1 MKKTLLLF
9 IGIVFGM
16 GNIHADTSVDYST
29 IFTNDNYNAYF
40 YDFDD
45 EAWKAMKEM
54 YMYSCFKG
62 WNLYLHLEDG
72 SDVKRGCF
80 IEYGDTLV
88 GGKHYQRV
96 TFIARQD
103 IIVGDETWPKPI
115 GVCYDTRPDCVD
127 TLLYRQEGDKVYYR
141 SEEGEEAVIL
151 DYSLSAGD
159 VFTNA
164 IGERY
169 TVTETG
175 FFEEYNESVEYSEG
189 SVLPKMLRLVAEN
202 GGQEDVWIEGLGSV
216 NWGITPLF
224 LTEKLKT
231 LTATPTCSNVVYAT
245 GTDIWGVFDINRNS
259 YKSKAFRPKWNLL
272 WDEMET
278 ELTYTFQ
285 QDTLCVSGIYVG
297 PMYSPMYAECT
308 ILDNN
313 IDVVLG
319 SFTPI
324 IHYTTV
330 VAPMCYCE
338 FEIKIP
344 GFKAGTYQV
353 GLEGGEHQSLVCNPT
368 NGIAL
373 TPALSQGEG
382 GVYDLSGR
390 KVNANG
396 NANLNSLKL
405 KKGIYIKGRKKV
417 MVK

>member
-1 MKKTLLLF
+1 MKKTLLLLF
-9 IGIVFGM
+9 SCLWM
-16 GNIHADTSVDYST
+16 GSIYADTSVDYPT
-29 IFTNDNYNAYF
+29 IFTDDNYNAYF

-45 EAWKAMKEM
+45 EAWKAMKEIH
-54 YMYSCFKG
+54 MYSCFKG

-88 GGKHYQRV
+88 GGNHYQKV

-103 IIVGDETWPKPI
+103 IIVEDETWPKPI

-141 SEEGEEAVIL
+141 SEEGEESLIL
-151 DYSLSAGD
+151 DYSLSVGD

-164 IGERY
+164 AGERF

-175 FFEEYNESVEYSEG
+175 FFEEYNESVEYREG
-189 SVLPKMLRLVAEN
+189 SALPKMLRLVAEN

-231 LTATPTCSNVVYAT
+231 LTATPTCSKVTCAT
-245 GTDIWGVFDINRNS
+245 GTDIWGVFDINKNS
-259 YKSKAFRPKWNLL
+259 YKTKAFRSKWNLL

-278 ELTYTFQ
+278 ELTYTFL

-297 PMYSPMYAECT
+297 SISSPMYAECT
-308 ILDNN
+308 VFDNN
-313 IDVVLG
+313 IDMVLG
-319 SFTPI
+319 GVYTI
-324 IHYTTV
+324 ISYSSEIG
-330 VAPMCYCE
+330 MYCYCE
-338 FEIKIP
+338 FEFKIP
-344 GFKAGTYQV
+344 GFAAGTYQV
-353 GLEGGEHQSLVCNPT
+353 GLEGGAHQALVCNPT

-373 TPALSQGEG
+373 APAVSQGEG

-396 NANLNSLKL
+396 NANLNSLRL